1 MKYGQRTFIFT
12 FLFIPV
18 LVYLVFVAVPYLTS
32 MAVAFT
38 KWRGLSMNITF
49 NGFNNFIKL
58 FNDENFWNALSHNGV
73 ALVVLPPVIIA
84 IALFFAFLF
93 TQGIKGNRFFRV
105 AFFFPQVM
113 SAIIVGVL
121 WSFVYHPTIG
131 MLNAFISIFGIKSMT
146 SFPWLGDPSTVYGA
160 ILAVTVWQAVG
171 FYMVLF
177 ITGMESIPPH
187 FYEAARLDGA
197 SSVVMFLRITV
208 PMLWESIRTAIVF
221 LALGAMDMYAIVMI
235 MTNGSGGASRAAD
248 VVPRYMVEAAFQNG
262 EWGYATAMAV
272 VLMLIILILSILSLR
287 FTQRE
292 TLEF

>member
-1 MKYGQRTFIFT
+1 MKYGQRSFIFT

-18 LVYLVFVAVPYLTS
+18 VVYLVFVALPYVTS
-32 MAVAFT
+32 MAVSFT

-49 NGFNNFIKL
+49 NGINNYIKL
-58 FNDENFWNALSHNGV
+58 FSDENFWGALSHNGI
-73 ALVVLPPVIIA
+73 ALVSLPPIIII

-93 TQGIKGNRFFRV
+93 TQGIRGGGFFRI

-131 MLNAFISIFGIKSMT
+131 MLNGFMGILGIKSLQN
-146 SFPWLGDPSTVYGA
+146 FPWLGDPSSVFA
-160 ILAVTVWQAVG
+160 CILAVTVWQAVG

-197 SSVVMFLRITV
+197 SSFVMFTQITI
-208 PMLWESIRTAIVF
+208 PMLWEAIRTAIVF

-272 VLMLIILILSILSLR
+272 VLMLIILVLSILSLR
-287 FTQRE
+287 FTRRE
-292 TLEF
+292 TVEF

>member
-1 MKYGQRTFIFT
+1 MKHGKKLFIFS
-12 FLFIPV
+12 FLVVPV
-18 LVYLVFVAVPYLTS
+18 TVYVIFVAVPYLTS
-32 MAVAFT
+32 MLVAFT

-49 NGFNNFIKL
+49 NGINNFTKL
-58 FNDENFWNALSHNGV
+58 FNDPNFWNALSHNGV
-73 ALVVLPPVIIA
+73 ALVVLLPVIIS

-93 TQGIKGNRFFRV
+93 TQGIHGGGFFRI

-131 MLNAFISIFGIKSMT
+131 LLNGALGILGIQSMQ
-146 SFPWLGDPSTVYGA
+146 SFPWLGDPDTVFGS

-177 ITGMESIPPH
+177 ITGMESIPAH
-187 FYEAARLDGA
+187 FYEAARIDGA
-197 SSVVMFLRITV
+197 NSFVLFTRITI
-208 PMLWESIRTAIVF
+208 PMLWEAIRTAIVF

-235 MTNGSGGASRAAD
+235 MTNGSGGPSRAAD
-248 VVPRYMVEAAFQNG
+248 VVPRYLTESAFQNG

-272 VLMLIILILSILSLR
+272 VLMFIILGISILSLR
-287 FTQRE
+287 FTRRE
-292 TLEF
+292 VLEF

>member
-1 MKYGQRTFIFT
+1 VKYGQRSFIFT

-18 LVYLVFVAVPYLTS
+18 VVYLVFVAVPYLTS

-58 FNDENFWNALSHNGV
+58 FNDENFWNALSHNGL

-93 TQGIKGNRFFRV
+93 TQGIRGNGFFRV

-131 MLNAFISIFGIKSMT
+131 MLNAFIGIFGIKSMV

-197 SSVVMFLRITV
+197 NSIVMFLRITV

>member
-1 MKYGQRTFIFT
+1 MKHGQKRFIFT

-18 LVYLVFVAVPYLTS
+18 LIYLVFVAVPYVTS

-38 KWRGLSMNITF
+38 KWRGLSLNITF
-49 NGFNNFIKL
+49 NGLNNFIKL
-58 FNDENFWNALSHNGV
+58 FNDENFWGALSHNGI
-73 ALVVLPPVIIA
+73 ALIVLPLVIIT
-84 IALFFAFLF
+84 ISLFFAFLF
-93 TQGIKGNRFFRV
+93 TQGIKGNGFFRI

-131 MLNAFISIFGIKSMT
+131 MLNGLLGMLGVSSMK

-187 FYEAARLDGA
+187 FYEAAKLDGA
-197 SSVVMFLRITV
+197 SSIVMFIQITI
-208 PMLWESIRTAIVF
+208 PMLWEAIRTAIVF
-221 LALGAMDMYAIVMI
+221 LALAAMDMYAIVMI

-248 VVPRYMVEAAFQNG
+248 VVPRYMWEAAFSNG
-262 EWGYATAMAV
+262 EWGYATAMAL
-272 VLMLIILILSILSLR
+272 VLMLIILVLSIISLR
-287 FTQRE
+287 FTRRE

>member
-1 MKYGQRTFIFT
+1 VKYGQRTFILS
-12 FLFIPV
+12 FLIVPV
-18 LVYLVFVAVPYLTS
+18 AIYVIFVAIPYVTS

-49 NGFNNFIKL
+49 NGGNNFVKL
-58 FNDENFWNALSHNGV
+58 FNDPNFWNALAHNGI
-73 ALVVLPPVIIA
+73 ALVVLPPVIIV
-84 IALFFAFLF
+84 IALTFAFLF
-93 TQGIKGNRFFRV
+93 TQGIRGGGFFRV

-131 MLNAFISIFGIKSMT
+131 MLNGVMGILGVQSLQN
-146 SFPWLGDPSTVYGA
+146 FPWLGDTSTVYGC

-187 FYEAARLDGA
+187 FYEAAKLDGA
-197 SSVVMFLRITV
+197 NSFVMFTQITI
-208 PMLWESIRTAIVF
+208 PMLWEAIRTAIVF

-235 MTNGSGGASRAAD
+235 MTNGSGGPSRAAD
-248 VVPRYMVEAAFQNG
+248 VVPRYMVEAAFTNG
-262 EWGYATAMAV
+262 EWGFATAMAV

>member
-1 MKYGQRTFIFT
+1 MKYGQKTFIFT
-12 FLFIPV
+12 FLFFPV
-18 LVYLVFVAVPYLTS
+18 VIYVVFVAVPYVTS
-32 MAVAFT
+32 MAVSFT
-38 KWRGLSMNITF
+38 KWRGLTMNLPF
-49 NGFNNFIKL
+49 NGINNFVKL
-58 FNDENFWNALSHNGV
+58 FNDPNFWNALSHNGI
-73 ALVVLPPVIIA
+73 ALVVLPPVIII

-93 TQGIKGNRFFRV
+93 TQGIRGAGFFRI

-131 MLNAFISIFGIKSMT
+131 MLNGFLGIFGIASMQ
-146 SFPWLGDPSTVYGA
+146 SFPWLGDTSTVFGA

-197 SSVVMFLRITV
+197 NSFVMFTQITV
-208 PMLWESIRTAIVF
+208 PMLWEAIRTAIIF

-235 MTNGSGGASRAAD
+235 MTNGSGGPSRAAD
-248 VVPRYMVEAAFQNG
+248 VVPRYMVEAAFTNG

-272 VLMLIILILSILSLR
+272 VLMLIILVLSILSLR
-287 FTQRE
+287 FTRRE
-292 TLEF
+292 TVEF

>member
-1 MKYGQRTFIFT
+1 VKHGQRTFIFT

-32 MAVAFT
+32 MAIAFT

-49 NGFNNFIKL
+49 NGINNFIKL

-73 ALVVLPPVIIA
+73 ALVVLPLVIII

-93 TQGIKGNRFFRV
+93 TQGIRGNGFFRV

-131 MLNAFISIFGIKSMT
+131 MLNGLLGILGVTSMQ

-197 SSVVMFLRITV
+197 SSIVMFVRITI

-235 MTNGSGGASRAAD
+235 MTNGSGGPSRAAD

-272 VLMLIILILSILSLR
+272 VLMLIILVLSILSLR
-287 FTQRE
+287 FTRRE

>member
-1 MKYGQRTFIFT
+1 VKYGQRSFIFS

-18 LVYLVFVAVPYLTS
+18 VIYLIFVAIPYVTS
-32 MAVAFT
+32 MAIAFT

-49 NGFNNFIKL
+49 NGVNNFIKL
-58 FNDENFWNALSHNGV
+58 ANDPNFWNALSHNGI
-73 ALVVLPPVIIA
+73 ALAVLPPVIIS

-93 TQGIKGNRFFRV
+93 TQGIRGGSFFRV

-121 WSFVYHPTIG
+121 WSFVFHPTIG
-131 MLNAFISIFGIKSMT
+131 MLNGALSILGIQSLQ
-146 SFPWLGDPSTVYGA
+146 SFPWLGDPSTVYGS
-160 ILAVTVWQAVG
+160 ILVVTVWQAVG

-187 FYEAARLDGA
+187 FYEAAKIDGA
-197 SSVVMFLRITV
+197 NSFTMFTRITI
-208 PMLWESIRTAIVF
+208 PMLWEVIRTAIIF
-221 LALGAMDMYAIVMI
+221 LALSAMDMYAIVMI

-262 EWGYATAMAV
+262 EWGLAVAMAV
-272 VLMLIILILSILSLR
+272 VLMLIILVLSILSLR
-287 FTQRE
+287 FTRRE
-292 TLEF
+292 TLEY